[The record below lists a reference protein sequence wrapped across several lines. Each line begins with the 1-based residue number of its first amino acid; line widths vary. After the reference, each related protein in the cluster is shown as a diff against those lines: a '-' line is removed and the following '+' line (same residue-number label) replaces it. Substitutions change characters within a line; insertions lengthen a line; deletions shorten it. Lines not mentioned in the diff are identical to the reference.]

1 MKKKVDK
8 LRLYNNNGK
17 AIISVTSDGDVVW
30 HSAQNTVNKLEIIE
44 AIHTTL
50 ENAADLKDMM
60 RNKVENDIYN
70 EILDICSKC
79 VTIEEVTNELEGRI
93 IFKKVKGNEEPKT

>member
-8 LRLYNNNGK
+8 LKLYNKRG
-17 AIISVTSDGDVVW
+17 APIISVTHDGNVVW
-30 HSAQNTVNKLEIIE
+30 HSSQNNVNKLEIIE

-50 ENAADLKDMM
+50 ENAADLKQMM

-79 VTIEEVTNELEGRI
+79 ATIEEVVNELEGRI
-93 IFKKVKGNEEPKT
+93 IFKKVKGDE

>member
-1 MKKKVDK
+1 MKKKIDK
-8 LRLYNNNGK
+8 LKLYNRRGQP
-17 AIISVTSDGDVVW
+17 IISVSQDGNVVW
-30 HSAQNTVNKLEIIE
+30 HSSQNNVNKLEIIE

-50 ENAADLKDMM
+50 ENAADLKQMM

-79 VTIEEVTNELEGRI
+79 ATIEEVVNELEGRI
-93 IFKKVKGNEEPKT
+93 IFKKVKGDE